1 MAKLVSL
8 IDGSIGAGKSELV
21 RFLAEH
27 RDPFQEFLSAGK
39 GEELETIPEF
49 YDAEMLKI
57 YYRYMNERPDYN
69 ELFEK
74 IQLNGRLAR
83 LLKAKHGEGIYIFD
97 RGMLSSIFVFT
108 ENSYAEGNLTIQAR
122 DRIYDSLKWNI
133 DVLGRREPFTWME
146 QLVVYLQVKDPQV
159 LFDRQQKRATEG
171 ENIPLDYFKR
181 TNDRYEQFYADHQQ
195 VYARFGLPTP
205 KLVVVDGSVD
215 FNVEQDYHSR
225 LLERIVGEMRT
236 IFAQSDGGGGR

>member
-8 IDGSIGAGKSELV
+8 IDGSIGAGKSEFV
-21 RFLAEH
+21 NFLAQH
-27 RDPFQEFLSAGK
+27 KGSFREFLSADR
-39 GEELETIPEF
+39 EEEVETIPEF

-57 YYRYMNERPDYN
+57 YYRYTNERPDYN

-108 ENSYAEGNLTIQAR
+108 ENSYEEGNLTLQAR
-122 DRIYDSLKWNI
+122 DRIYDSLKWSI
-133 DVLGRREPFTWME
+133 DVLGRKEPFNWME
-146 QLVVYLQVKDPQV
+146 RVVMYLQVKDPQV
-159 LFDRQQKRATEG
+159 LFERQQRRGTAG
-171 ENIPLDYFKR
+171 EQIPLDYFKR

-195 VYARFGLPTP
+195 VYARFGLPAP
-205 KLVVVDGSVD
+205 RVVVVDGSVD
-215 FNVEQDYHSR
+215 FNVERNYHPQ
-225 LLERIVGEMRT
+225 LLEKVVGEMRT
-236 IFAQSDGGGGR
+236 ILTPSEGGGER